1 MAAHLRQRLGAL
13 ALDTSFAYS
22 RDAHQADG
30 YGGPGGRASFDGWT
44 ASVAQRVGVPL
55 RAGGGLTVTPWAGLA
70 YARQAADGF
79 TLEDPGLGEQRYSGV
94 AVGEATAS
102 LGVDGE
108 LAPVRL
114 GGGAWLRLRGGL
126 SYTQGLVRDDYRV
139 RVAALGAEHEETVGQ
154 PATRAV
160 GLRLGGSLE
169 AGGALAVDAEVSA
182 EEDLAAGPA
191 GTGQVALTYRF

>member
-1 MAAHLRQRLGAL
+1 MAAYLRQRLGAL

-22 RDAHQADG
+22 RDAHQAAG
-30 YGGPGGRASFDGWT
+30 YGGRSSFAGWT
-44 ASVAQRVGVPL
+44 GTVAQRVGLPL

-102 LGVDGE
+102 LGLDGE

-114 GGGAWLRLRGGL
+114 GEGAWLRLRGGL

-139 RVAALGAEHEETVGQ
+139 RVAALGAEREETVGQ

-160 GLRLGGSLE
+160 GLRLEGSL
-169 AGGALAVDAEVSA
+169 ALGGALAVEGGLAA

-191 GTGQVALTYRF
+191 GTGRVALSYRF